1 MGDGVLVPWVVRV
14 SSDDGAIMEKTKIK
28 SEGFPAIVS
37 TNGDSL
43 CICLLAHE
51 MELMSWTQLLV
62 PELLVASDHFI
73 SRQQGLSYGMVK
85 YLIWYIA
92 QESPLPR
99 GANPGLQENAE
110 KVRRSLFGQVGICS
124 GLSQWD

>member
-1 MGDGVLVPWVVRV
+1 M
-14 SSDDGAIMEKTKIK
+14 
-28 SEGFPAIVS
+28 VS

-51 MELMSWTQLLV
+51 MDLRLWTQLLV

-92 QESPLPR
+92 HESPLPR
-99 GANPGLQENAE
+99 GANPVLQENAE
-110 KVRRSLFGQVGICS
+110 KVLLV
-124 GLSQWD
+124 

>member
-1 MGDGVLVPWVVRV
+1 MGDGVLVPWMVRV

-28 SEGFPAIVS
+28 SEGFPAIV
-37 TNGDSL
+37 
-43 CICLLAHE
+43 ICLLAHE
-51 MELMSWTQLLV
+51 MELMWTQLLV

-92 QESPLPR
+92 HESPLPR
-99 GANPGLQENAE
+99 GANPVLQENAE
-110 KVRRSLFGQVGICS
+110 KVLLV
-124 GLSQWD
+124 